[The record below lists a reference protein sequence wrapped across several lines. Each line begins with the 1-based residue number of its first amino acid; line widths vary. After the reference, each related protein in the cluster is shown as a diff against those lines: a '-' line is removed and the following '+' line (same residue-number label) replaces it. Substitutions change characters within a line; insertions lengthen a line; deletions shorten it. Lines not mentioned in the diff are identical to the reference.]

1 MEITMV
7 YNKTDKVLEKQ
18 EMRRKRII
26 KAAKEILTEEEEIGK
41 VSIKSI
47 AKRAGIATGTFYL
60 YFQDKESLVDMIVKE
75 IYEELLEKIKEER
88 AKYDTNF
95 DKLKA
100 SMEVCIRLFMK
111 EKYLAKILLEQ
122 FPQLHSAINTK
133 YADIEEDLIRLTKI
147 DLDELLAEGLIP
159 IQDTSVTA
167 TAFVGTFR
175 EVILSWIGKGAPQ
188 DLDLAIK
195 TLIEYNMRGI
205 GRYENI

>member
-1 MEITMV
+1 MEIVMV

-147 DLDELLAEGLIP
+147 DLDGPLLCKEDPIEGGPDFKDYRI
-159 IQDTSVTA
+159 
-167 TAFVGTFR
+167 
-175 EVILSWIGKGAPQ
+175 ILSDEPGLGFRKISN
-188 DLDLAIK
+188 IK
-195 TLIEYNMRGI
+195 F
-205 GRYENI
+205 